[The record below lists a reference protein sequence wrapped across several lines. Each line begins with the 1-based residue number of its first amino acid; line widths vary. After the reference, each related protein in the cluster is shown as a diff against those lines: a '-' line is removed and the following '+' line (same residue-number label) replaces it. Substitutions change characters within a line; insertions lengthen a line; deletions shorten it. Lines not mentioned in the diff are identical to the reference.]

1 METPLKAVWVSALD
15 LLAAGAAEVEA
26 DAEAGGGGDDWMT
39 AMLGRR
45 TSGRKSSGNYRTCI
59 SYT

>member
-26 DAEAGGGGDDWMT
+26 DAEAGGGGDD
-39 AMLGRR
+39 
-45 TSGRKSSGNYRTCI
+45 
-59 SYT
+59 